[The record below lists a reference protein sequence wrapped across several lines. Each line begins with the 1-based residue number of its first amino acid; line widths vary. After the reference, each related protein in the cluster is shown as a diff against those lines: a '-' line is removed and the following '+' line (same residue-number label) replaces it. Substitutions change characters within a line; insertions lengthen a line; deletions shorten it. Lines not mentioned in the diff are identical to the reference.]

1 MISPT
6 ELTERQHI
14 RQACYTIEKSVKHIS
29 HHFGSMML
37 HEGNGFERYRHIGSS
52 FENAYKTVRVDEEVS
67 IIKEV
72 IKAAV
77 EISIKHCSAKPLIV
91 TSNCIIRTWNKYAQ
105 TNLNVSPEC
114 TLDKFW
120 YNGIAFPLDD
130 VRKSILE
137 SWETVFITLS
147 DSNCLKDEDI
157 KWLSL
162 NRQIHSRQKLLTKTS
177 TLIDSYRNYL
187 SDIPS
192 HGR

>member
-1 MISPT
+1 MISST

-29 HHFGSMML
+29 HHFGSIML

-52 FENAYKTVRVDEEVS
+52 FANAYKTVSVDEEVS

-72 IKAAV
+72 IEAAV
-77 EISIKHCSAKPLIV
+77 EMSIKHSSAKPLIV
-91 TSNCIIRTWNKYAQ
+91 TSNCIISTWNKYEQ
-105 TNLNVSPEC
+105 TNLHVSPEC
-114 TLDKFW
+114 MLHKFW

-137 SWETVFITLS
+137 SWDTVFITLS
-147 DSNCLKDEDI
+147 VSNYLKDEDI
-157 KWLSL
+157 KWLYL
-162 NRQIHSRQKLLTKTS
+162 NRQIYSREKLLTKTS
-177 TLIDSYRNYL
+177 TLIDSYRNYI

-192 HGR
+192 HDR